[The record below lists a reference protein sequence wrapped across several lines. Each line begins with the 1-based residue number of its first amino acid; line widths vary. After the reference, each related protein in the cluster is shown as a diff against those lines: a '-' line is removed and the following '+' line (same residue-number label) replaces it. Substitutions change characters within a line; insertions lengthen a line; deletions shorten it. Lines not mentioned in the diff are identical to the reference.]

1 MRYRFLRFP
10 EGKSKAVTFSYDD
23 GCRSDMRLAQLFS
36 QYGLKATFNIC
47 SGLMGIS
54 EDGWHLTPDQ
64 IQKYILDPGHEVAI
78 HGAHHR
84 APGKTRPVEGITD
97 VLSCRTELENTFG
110 CIIRGLAYPDSGIRN
125 PENGGDYGTVRSYL
139 QALDIAY
146 ARGLGRENDSYLLP
160 EDWYNWLP
168 TCHHDSPRVFD
179 HINAF
184 LDLDTRKQYLAV
196 RSSRLLYIWGHSYE
210 FQDKGNWDHMENICK
225 VLSHQDDIWYA
236 TNMEIYRYVTDAGR
250 LIYSA
255 DGRRIYNPTLTT
267 IYLETDGVTRCIAP
281 GETITA

>member
-110 CIIRGLAYPDSGIRN
+110 RLRLWTSFFPNEWDFPGGSLVKN
-125 PENGGDYGTVRSYL
+125 P
-139 QALDIAY
+139 
-146 ARGLGRENDSYLLP
+146 P
-160 EDWYNWLP
+160 
-168 TCHHDSPRVFD
+168 
-179 HINAF
+179 
-184 LDLDTRKQYLAV
+184 
-196 RSSRLLYIWGHSYE
+196 
-210 FQDKGNWDHMENICK
+210 
-225 VLSHQDDIWYA
+225 
-236 TNMEIYRYVTDAGR
+236 VT
-250 LIYSA
+250 
-255 DGRRIYNPTLTT
+255 
-267 IYLETDGVTRCIAP
+267 EWV
-281 GETITA
+281 